1 VTRSPI
7 AQCCAVPALA
17 VSALALLASGPI
29 APARAATADAG
40 PSLAARTGGLLGS
53 TMRFRGTLGAA
64 QAGRTVEVQR
74 LQPDGTWAPAASA
87 PVGPDGAFLARWRAD
102 AIGQFTMRAVVSPA
116 GGDAQAAAAPP
127 QAQVTIFRPARAT
140 WYGPGLYGRRTACG
154 ALLTDRLL
162 GVAHRTLPCGTPVTL
177 FNDGRSVTVP
187 VVDRGP
193 FGDGARYDLTQATA
207 EQVGMTQTG
216 IIGVMPQR
224 GASLP
229 ADPAPAPA
237 PEAATG
243 GAGYGG

>member
-1 VTRSPI
+1 MTRFPI

-17 VSALALLASGPI
+17 VTALALLASGP
-29 APARAATADAG
+29 AVPARAATADTG
-40 PSLAARTGGLLGS
+40 PALLARTGGLLGA

-64 QAGRTVEVQR
+64 HAGQTVEVDR

-87 PVGPDGAFLARWRAD
+87 PAGPDGSFLARWRAD
-102 AIGQFTMRAVVSPA
+102 AVGQFTMRAIVRPA
-116 GGDAQAAAAPP
+116 GGDAQAAGAPP

-154 ALLTDRLL
+154 SVLTDRLL

-177 FNDGRSVTVP
+177 FHDGRSVTVP

-193 FGDGARYDLTQATA
+193 FGDGASYDLTQATA
-207 EQVGMTQTG
+207 EQLGLTQTST
-216 IIGVMPQR
+216 IGAMPQH
-224 GASLP
+224 GTSSPP
-229 ADPAPAPA
+229 APAPAPA